1 MPQVPATEI
10 TSEGSQQQLEA
21 QESMQANVLEQIKG
35 GKVFKSFDADLT
47 AQEDSLNKDTES
59 RADAKPIQDEE
70 PEQIEE
76 EQLQEESQED
86 EEVIPK
92 SKVQPRF
99 DQMTARIKRLEQE
112 LENQKSAPPV
122 DDIQRQLDAM
132 DENTLEE
139 TLTQVRVAKEQ
150 ARTDPAKLVDL
161 VKLERRIEKTIAV
174 APQKFVQNQVAEAN
188 KTINRLASEGEVTD
202 ANYPKVLEIA
212 KSIYERYPKMQKA
225 VDGQAMAFELAVEHY
240 KALGKVTS
248 VKADTQNLKGQINN
262 LKKRTALDTKSVK
275 GGGEKVNLDKLR
287 SNAMNGSMKDK
298 EKFAHNDSRFKID
311 AMIPDFLK
319 G

>member
-1 MPQVPATEI
+1 MPQVPATEQ
-10 TSEGSQQQLEA
+10 TSEGSQQQLDA
-21 QESMQANVLEQIKG
+21 QESMQSNVLEQIKG
-35 GKVFKSFDADLT
+35 GNVFKSLT
-47 AQEDSLNKDTES
+47 DDIPVEEDTVKDTEP
-59 RADAKPIQDEE
+59 RGNAKPIQDEE
-70 PEQIEE
+70 QEQVEE
-76 EQLQEESQED
+76 EQTQEESQDD

-112 LENQKSAPPV
+112 LESQKSAPPV
-122 DDIQRQLDAM
+122 DDIQRQLDGM

-150 ARTDPAKLVDL
+150 ARTDPAKLTDL
-161 VKLERRIEKTIAV
+161 VKLERRIEKTIAI

-188 KTINRLASEGEVTD
+188 KTLNRLMSEGEVTD
-202 ANYPKVLEIA
+202 ANSSKVLEIA
-212 KSIYERYPKMQKA
+212 KSIYDRYPKMQKA
-225 VDGQAMAFELAVEHY
+225 LDGQAMAVELAVEHY

-298 EKFAHNDSRFKID
+298 ERFAHNDPRFLID
-311 AMIPDFLK
+311 KMIPDYMK

>member
-1 MPQVPATEI
+1 MPQVPSTEPI
-10 TSEGSQQQLEA
+10 SEGSQQQLEA
-21 QESMQANVLEQIKG
+21 QESLQANVLEKIKG
-35 GKVFKSFDADLT
+35 GNVFKSFDNELPIKEEQPKQQ
-47 AQEDSLNKDTES
+47 AQ
-59 RADAKPIQDEE
+59 E
-70 PEQIEE
+70 PEQAQEQEE
-76 EQLQEESQED
+76 EQVQEEQEQESNQEGE

-112 LENQKSAPPV
+112 LESQKSAPPV
-122 DDIQRQLDAM
+122 DDIQRQLDGM
-132 DENTLEE
+132 DENTLED

-150 ARTDPAKLVDL
+150 SRTDPTKLTEL

-174 APQKFVQNQVAEAN
+174 APQKFVQNQVTEAN
-188 KTINRLASEGEVTD
+188 KTINRLVSEGEVND

-212 KSIYERYPKMQKA
+212 KSIYEKYPKMQRTL
-225 VDGQAMAFELAVEHY
+225 DGQAMAFELAVEHY

-248 VKADTQNLKGQINN
+248 VKADTQNLKGQLNN

-275 GGGEKVNLDKLR
+275 GGGEKVNLDKLK
-287 SNAMNGSMKDK
+287 SNAMSGSMKDK
-298 EKFAHNDSRFKID
+298 ERFAHNDPRFKFD
-311 AMIPDFLK
+311 AMVPDYLK